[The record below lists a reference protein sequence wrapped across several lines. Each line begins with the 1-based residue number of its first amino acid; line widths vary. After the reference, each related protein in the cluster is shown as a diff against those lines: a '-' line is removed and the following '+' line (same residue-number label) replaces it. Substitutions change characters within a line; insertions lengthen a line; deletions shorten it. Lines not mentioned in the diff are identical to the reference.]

1 MPSSPNRGT
10 ASRYLYGAH
19 VRANGI
25 RQHYLRYGGKG
36 RPVVVVPGIT
46 SPAITWGFVAERLA
60 EEYDTYVLDARGRGL
75 SEGGPHL
82 RYSLDDYARDV
93 AEFASV
99 LNLKNFT
106 VVGHSMGGRTA
117 ARLGHRHPQDIAR
130 IVMADPPFSGPGRRV
145 YGRPLE
151 FYMESI
157 NLARQGLLDADRI
170 AATYPTW
177 SEENRRLRAEWL
189 HTCDD
194 TAIAES
200 VKGFKAEE
208 IHSDVAALSMPS
220 LLVVAGKGGVIDADD
235 IAELRRIAP
244 KMAITKVE
252 QCGHMI
258 PFDDLEA
265 FLGSIK
271 DFLRG

>member
-1 MPSSPNRGT
+1 MRSSRSST
-10 ASRYLYGAH
+10 FQYGAH

-36 RPVVVVPGIT
+36 RQVVVVPGIT
-46 SPAITWGFVAERLA
+46 SPAITWGFVAERLG
-60 EEYDTYVLDARGRGL
+60 ETYDTYVLDARGRGL

-93 AEFASV
+93 AEFALV
-99 LNLKNFT
+99 VNLQNYS
-106 VVGHSMGGRTA
+106 VVGHSMGARTA
-117 ARLGHRHPQDIAR
+117 ARLGHRHPKNIAR
-130 IVMADPPFSGPGRRV
+130 LVLADPPFSGPGRRV

-157 NLARQGLLDADRI
+157 NLARQGLLTAETI

-208 IHSDVAALSMPS
+208 IHSDVAALAMPA
-220 LLVVAGKGGVIDADD
+220 LLVVAGKGGVIDESDL
-235 IAELRRIAP
+235 AELRTIAP
-244 KMAITKVE
+244 KLAITEVE
-252 QCGHMI
+252 HCGHMI

-265 FLGSIK
+265 FLASIR

>member
-1 MPSSPNRGT
+1 MASSPN
-10 ASRYLYGAH
+10 SRYLYGAH

-36 RPVVVVPGIT
+36 QPVVVVPGIT

-60 EEYDTYVLDARGRGL
+60 QTYDTYVLDARGRGL
-75 SEGGPHL
+75 SEGGAHL

-99 LNLKNFT
+99 LQLQNYM
-106 VVGHSMGGRTA
+106 VVGHSMGARTA
-117 ARLGHRHPQDIAR
+117 ARLGHRHPQNLAR

-170 AATYPTW
+170 AATYPSW

-208 IHSDVAALSMPS
+208 IHGDVAALTMPS
-220 LLVVAGKGGVIDADD
+220 LLVVAGKGGVIDEND
-235 IAELRRIAP
+235 IAELKRIAP
-244 KMAITKVE
+244 KMAITTVAH
-252 QCGHMI
+252 CGHMI
-258 PFDDLEA
+258 PFDDLDA
-265 FLGSIK
+265 FLASIR